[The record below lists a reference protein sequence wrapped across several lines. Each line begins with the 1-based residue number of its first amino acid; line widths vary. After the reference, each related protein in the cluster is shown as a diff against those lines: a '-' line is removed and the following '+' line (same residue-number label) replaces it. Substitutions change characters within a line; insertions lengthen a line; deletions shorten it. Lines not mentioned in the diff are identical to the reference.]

1 MDIQLLR
8 YLVNDAEERIDE
20 LTPNDQAQQA
30 ALGVGRQLIG
40 DGGQL
45 GNLTQ
50 NQRYTYESYL
60 RPLMED
66 VPCDGML
73 GDQESCT
80 GNGVIDQEDLL
91 LCYQQDEM
99 RCQICRYDAEKWD
112 E

>member
-20 LTPNDQAQQA
+20 LTPNEQTQQA

-40 DGGQL
+40 NGGQL
-45 GNLTQ
+45 DNLTP
-50 NQRYTYESYL
+50 NQRHTYESYL
-60 RPLMED
+60 QPLMED
-66 VPCDGML
+66 VSCGGML
-73 GDQESCT
+73 GDQESCN

-91 LCYQQDEM
+91 LCYQEDEM
-99 RCQICRYDAEKWD
+99 RCQICRYDAAKWG